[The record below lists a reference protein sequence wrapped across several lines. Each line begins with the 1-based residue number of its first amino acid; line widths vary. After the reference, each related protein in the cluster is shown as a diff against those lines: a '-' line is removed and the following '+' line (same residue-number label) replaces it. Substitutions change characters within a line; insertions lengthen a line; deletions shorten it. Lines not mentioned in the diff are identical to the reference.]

1 MNEGGEPHIMS
12 TLLKTIHDAYQQLP
26 DGDWLRFGILLLV
39 LLSTLWLVRLVS
51 KVNRYVMLV
60 VFIFGGTLLMA
71 NWVHNRNEPSFLT
84 PVVDAVAPW
93 FPAKLRSFEV

>member
-1 MNEGGEPHIMS
+1 MFDF
-12 TLLKTIHDAYQQLP
+12 LRDAYKQLP
-26 DGDWLRFGILLLV
+26 EGDWLRFGILLLV

-51 KVNRYVMLV
+51 QVNRYVMLV
-60 VFIFGGTLLMA
+60 AFFFGGTFLMA

-93 FPAKLRSFEV
+93 FPAKLRSYEV